1 MAGGIRIGA
10 IQHILPV
17 METNLWRNLLKW
29 RGTAEPPPAQH
40 IDFKG

>member
-29 RGTAEPPPAQH
+29 RGAAERPQSKAL
-40 IDFKG
+40 I